1 MIDYEKLLSFCLKQG
16 MNNEEVFLLHSLF
29 KVSNQE
35 VNLIP
40 KIKQYYSVNKD
51 RGMKFID
58 IAEGLE
64 ERGLLTILKRNPDG
78 GIDFKNLQ
86 ITEEFKNLLFISDKE
101 EIFERLYK
109 MYPAKGVSPDGYSY
123 FTANLIKTGDKEY
136 FNKEVLKGMNKH
148 DVDRMLYNI
157 SEMFDIDAN
166 GKPQNF
172 AKVGFNTFIR
182 NIHEIIRQWEEEQN
196 SNSGNWNSKVY

>member
-58 IAEGLE
+58 IAEGLQ
-64 ERGLLTILKRNPDG
+64 ERGLLTILKKNADG
-78 GIDFKNLQ
+78 GIEFKNLQ
-86 ITEEFKNLLFISDKE
+86 ITEEFKNLLF
-101 EIFERLYK
+101 
-109 MYPAKGVSPDGYSY
+109 V
-123 FTANLIKTGDKEY
+123 TDKEY
-136 FNKEVLKGMNKH
+136 YWNLFRERYPYDGYMNGEHFYSNRPDPHKDFDLFKKHMLKNKNK
-148 DVDRMLYNI
+148 
-157 SEMFDIDAN
+157 SEADKMIQIIESMFDWNCVKKKADGYAS
-166 GKPQNF
+166 
-172 AKVGFNTFIR
+172 VGISKFIY
-182 NIHEIIRQWEEEQN
+182 NWETILKEWQEESSSPS
-196 SNSGNWNSKVY
+196 SNYKSL